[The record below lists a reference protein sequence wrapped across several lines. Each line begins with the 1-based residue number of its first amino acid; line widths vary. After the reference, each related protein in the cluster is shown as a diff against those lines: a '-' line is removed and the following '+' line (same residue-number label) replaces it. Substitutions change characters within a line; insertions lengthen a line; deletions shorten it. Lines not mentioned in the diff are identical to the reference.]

1 MKEPFLSGIAALLL
15 ATGAAHSASAYAGEV
30 WRFDNYKGCTA
41 TTEFKRSHIRPDEVN
56 GWPTASLER
65 RDPALGPRG
74 GPAPSVLEE
83 PDTAI
88 VVFKRK
94 HLAKLE
100 AAVRYL
106 KKCRAWIYI
115 RPGAEYRG
123 KVLNDKGRVHYLT
136 PKEMK
141 ELDNAD

>member
-1 MKEPFLSGIAALLL
+1 MKIGVLVPVLVALSAPAC
-15 ATGAAHSASAYAGEV
+15 AGEV
-30 WRFDNYKGCTA
+30 WRFNNYKGCTA
-41 TTEFKRSHIRPDEVN
+41 TTEFKRSHIGPDEVN

-65 RDPALGPRG
+65 RDPTLGPRG

-141 ELDNAD
+141 ELE